1 MYYMEPLTYD
11 ISEWSDSTGLLDR
24 IRTAVRGV
32 SWRIMPPAPL
42 VAKGALAGPGPLTN
56 DEFDALARRLRA
68 FAPATDCGQTELVAQ
83 ALEAVAAR
91 RREAAAPRTLIQTV
105 TLRVSEFMRI

>member
-11 ISEWSDSTGLLDR
+11 LSEWSDSTGLLDR
-24 IRTAVRGV
+24 IRAAVRGA
-32 SWRIMPPAPL
+32 SWRIAPPTP
-42 VAKGALAGPGPLTN
+42 VVKDALAGPGPLTN
-56 DEFDALARRLRA
+56 DEFDALALRLRA
-68 FAPATDCGQTELVAQ
+68 LAPAGDCGRTELVAQ

-91 RREAAAPRTLIQTV
+91 RRDAAAPRTLLQTV